1 MNALHV
7 CTQHCDNWDPTTEKT
22 QLKTNNG
29 INEVQTCFTLIYGCS
44 DASVF
49 IKGKTKKKD
58 NHDHTARQ
66 TASVTAAIVRNV
78 LKRTF

>member
-7 CTQHCDNWDPTTEKT
+7 CIQHCDNWDPTTEKT

-29 INEVQTCFTLIYGCS
+29 INEVQTWFTSIYGCS

-49 IKGKTKKKD
+49 IKGKT
-58 NHDHTARQ
+58 
-66 TASVTAAIVRNV
+66 
-78 LKRTF
+78 